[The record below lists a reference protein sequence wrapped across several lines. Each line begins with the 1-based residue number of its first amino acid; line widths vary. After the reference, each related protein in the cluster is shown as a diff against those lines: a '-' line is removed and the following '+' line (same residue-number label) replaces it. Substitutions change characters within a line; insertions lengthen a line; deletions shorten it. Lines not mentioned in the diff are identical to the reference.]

1 MCSTC
6 IWCLV
11 TGAFIM
17 KSKEMQAEKTF
28 IRLTEIKIKLRE
40 MVKKKKS
47 IKWPTQQNRTVL
59 KTTEENKS
67 A

>member
-1 MCSTC
+1 
-6 IWCLV
+6 
-11 TGAFIM
+11 M

-40 MVKKKKS
+40 MVRKKKKS
-47 IKWPTQQNRTVL
+47 MKWSTQQNQTVL

>member
-1 MCSTC
+1 
-6 IWCLV
+6 
-11 TGAFIM
+11 M

-40 MVKKKKS
+40 MVKKKS
-47 IKWPTQQNRTVL
+47 MKWSTQQNQTVL
-59 KTTEENKS
+59 KTTEENKT

>member
-1 MCSTC
+1 
-6 IWCLV
+6 
-11 TGAFIM
+11 M

-40 MVKKKKS
+40 MVKKKKKKKS
-47 IKWPTQQNRTVL
+47 MKWSTQQNQTVL

>member
-1 MCSTC
+1 
-6 IWCLV
+6 
-11 TGAFIM
+11 M

-40 MVKKKKS
+40 MVKEKKKS
-47 IKWPTQQNRTVL
+47 MKWSTQQNQTVL

>member
-1 MCSTC
+1 
-6 IWCLV
+6 
-11 TGAFIM
+11 M

-40 MVKKKKS
+40 MVKKKKKS
-47 IKWPTQQNRTVL
+47 TKWSTQQNQTVL

>member
-1 MCSTC
+1 
-6 IWCLV
+6 
-11 TGAFIM
+11 M

-40 MVKKKKS
+40 MVEKEKKKS
-47 IKWPTQQNRTVL
+47 MKWSTQQNQTVL

>member
-1 MCSTC
+1 
-6 IWCLV
+6 
-11 TGAFIM
+11 M

-40 MVKKKKS
+40 MVEKKKKS
-47 IKWPTQQNRTVL
+47 MKWSTQQNQTVL